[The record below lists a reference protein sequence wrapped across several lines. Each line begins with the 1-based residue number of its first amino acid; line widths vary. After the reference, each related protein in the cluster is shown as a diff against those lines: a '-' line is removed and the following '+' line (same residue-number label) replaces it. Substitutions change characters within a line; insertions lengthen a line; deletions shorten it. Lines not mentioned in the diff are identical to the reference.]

1 MSGAQGNILS
11 VPIKLRA
18 NDIVRHVLN
27 IDSRFRDSRN
37 VSSNSDFYFSLLSPV
52 RNVLRAR
59 ITSIELPNS
68 FFFFTSK
75 RQNVSLFLTIVV
87 SGQSLVREIVIADGN
102 YTVAGPDGDSI
113 IEVLNKEFAKL
124 LPLFTLT
131 VSFSVINGSFI
142 FVGSGPF
149 QIDTTLGGKDRLT
162 DYGLGYYLGFSRGQH
177 VASNA
182 SGKYEVVSDFCA
194 NFSGENYIF
203 LYVNDYYCVR
213 QTIREYDATYD
224 AGRSKPEEFNAMA
237 KIILTSPKN
246 YMAYDDYSN
255 KHIKEVVFPSPVDIS
270 RLRVKLLDAYGE
282 VLDIC
287 SSTFSF
293 SMEVI
298 EVKNLSLYNTIRD
311 SISLEYL

>member
-1 MSGAQGNILS
+1 M
-11 VPIKLRA
+11 
-18 NDIVRHVLN
+18 
-27 IDSRFRDSRN
+27 
-37 VSSNSDFYFSLLSPV
+37 
-52 RNVLRAR
+52 
-59 ITSIELPNS
+59 
-68 FFFFTSK
+68 
-75 RQNVSLFLTIVV
+75 
-87 SGQSLVREIVIADGN
+87 
-102 YTVAGPDGDSI
+102 
-113 IEVLNKEFAKL
+113 
-124 LPLFTLT
+124 
-131 VSFSVINGSFI
+131 
-142 FVGSGPF
+142 
-149 QIDTTLGGKDRLT
+149 
-162 DYGLGYYLGFSRGQH
+162 
-177 VASNA
+177 
-182 SGKYEVVSDFCA
+182 SDFCA

-224 AGRSKPEEFNAMA
+224 TSRSKPEEFNAMA

-287 SSTFSF
+287 STFSF

-311 SISLEYL
+311 SIALEYL